1 MANFIFQV
9 VKLSATGTRTTLSW
23 NQRQILPHSK
33 RTLFWANSIH
43 MTKSASKLTAWHAT
57 QQDCN
62 MCKQDRDW
70 FKGLLCPDKHPMS
83 THTCAHHL
91 GWAGMVWDHE
101 FFSPFQIK
109 IVLVWHSCVST
120 TFIVVMS
127 ISSLVVVLSALLY
140 PGRRVATSS
149 PPSPPFPLGWL
160 GLFPGPKVA
169 KLPQPPHFIFH
180 PFHKSSCCHHGAK
193 FSAAS
198 TNHFHLLHKSSCCK
212 YHPFSAASTNHCH
225 LIHNSSCCKH
235 HPAPPLRVSVSLP
248 APPLS
253 SLLPQWTGGLLS
265 GWVEASLGAALHGD
279 CFVANWESISLSC
292 AQTELKLLL
301 SRAGLPQCL
310 NLLISSVFFGVP
322 LKVWSL
328 AHHWRFSCLTNITPY
343 HWWHEHLLSSHSNSI
358 SSS

>member
-57 QQDCN
+57 QQDCD
-62 MCKQDRDW
+62 MCKQDCDW

-212 YHPFSAASTNHCH
+212 
-225 LIHNSSCCKH
+225 H
-235 HPAPPLRVSVSLP
+235 HPAPPDYGMPPWDLLPPSAGPLRRGHFVWVFPSQSLPSLVYFPGELVASSLVGWRLRSAPPCMVIVSLP
-248 APPLS
+248 TKSWFHFL
-253 SLLPQWTGGLLS
+253 
-265 GWVEASLGAALHGD
+265 V
-279 CFVANWESISLSC
+279 
-292 AQTELKLLL
+292 LKQ
-301 SRAGLPQCL
+301 S
-310 NLLISSVFFGVP
+310 
-322 LKVWSL
+322 
-328 AHHWRFSCLTNITPY
+328 
-343 HWWHEHLLSSHSNSI
+343 
-358 SSS
+358 

>member
-1 MANFIFQV
+1 
-9 VKLSATGTRTTLSW
+9 
-23 NQRQILPHSK
+23 
-33 RTLFWANSIH
+33 
-43 MTKSASKLTAWHAT
+43 
-57 QQDCN
+57 
-62 MCKQDRDW
+62 
-70 FKGLLCPDKHPMS
+70 
-83 THTCAHHL
+83 
-91 GWAGMVWDHE
+91 MVWDHE

-120 TFIVVMS
+120 TFIVVVS
-127 ISSLVVVLSALLY
+127 ISSLVVVLSALLF

-212 YHPFSAASTNHCH
+212 HHPFSAASTNHCH
-225 LIHNSSCCKH
+225 LIHKSSCCKH
-235 HPAPPLRVSVSLP
+235 HPASPLRVSVSLP
-248 APPLS
+248 VPPLS

-292 AQTELKLLL
+292 AQTEQKLLL